1 MTVAILAIA
10 DAVVSALNGAT
21 LSQIFTAARAYVPKF
36 DLAGSTGYQVA
47 VVPKADSREPGGQA
61 TDSAELLIDIGV
73 MKKLAVHTTAAAE
86 LAEIDAALLLCDEIR
101 ALVNRH
107 RLAGVEDAICVKIE
121 QNPIYSVEHA
131 DEARTFLTVLTTTWI
146 TETAV

>member
-1 MTVAILAIA
+1 MTVAILDIA
-10 DAVVSALNGAT
+10 DAIVTALNAAT
-21 LSQIFTAARAYVPKF
+21 LSQTFTAVRSYVPKF
-36 DLAGSTGYQVA
+36 DLTTSTGYQVS
-47 VVPKADSREPGGQA
+47 VVPKADSREPGGQS

-73 MKKLAVHTTAAAE
+73 MKKLDAFTTAAAE
-86 LAEIDAALLLCDEIR
+86 LAEIDAAMLLCDEIR

-107 RLAGVEDAICVKIE
+107 RLAAIDTAICVKIE
-121 QNPIYSVEHA
+121 QNPIYSVDQA